1 MATGNVTVMEYTIH
15 VNSYQR
21 QSGTNTNM
29 NITMPQV
36 INLLAKRGQFQI
48 IFNSVQIPFT
58 FYQLNNL
65 NNLNVLSVTI
75 RNPTDVGPWTT
86 TITLNQGNYTPYTL
100 ATELQAE
107 LTLACATP
115 PTGYTSFTPIFNITY
130 DVNRGYLLFA
140 LTSPTGGSITLNFA
154 TSPNPLTAGFFGIN
168 TITPTNV
175 VINNAGLG
183 SSTQPCVLNPITYL
197 LIRSSLKQFRNFE
210 WISIPADVS
219 DIVYKIPITTNQ
231 ATWIN
236 YYQPSEP
243 IYLIDNT
250 IQTINFYLTNNL
262 TYTPINL
269 QQIPWSFSFTI
280 REVLRPDYESLNN
293 YHALLPSV
301 EENTE
306 ESLKRL
312 MEEKQKQLDK
322 LQLYQKKLSAKL
334 PTIKE
339 EKPDQKEGTVPDKYH
354 LLDY

>member
-1 MATGNVTVMEYTIH
+1 
-15 VNSYQR
+15 
-21 QSGTNTNM
+21 
-29 NITMPQV
+29 MPQV

-183 SSTQPCVLNPITYL
+183 S
-197 LIRSSLKQFRNFE
+197 
-210 WISIPADVS
+210 
-219 DIVYKIPITTNQ
+219 
-231 ATWIN
+231 
-236 YYQPSEP
+236 
-243 IYLIDNT
+243 
-250 IQTINFYLTNNL
+250 
-262 TYTPINL
+262 
-269 QQIPWSFSFTI
+269 
-280 REVLRPDYESLNN
+280 
-293 YHALLPSV
+293 
-301 EENTE
+301 
-306 ESLKRL
+306 
-312 MEEKQKQLDK
+312 
-322 LQLYQKKLSAKL
+322 
-334 PTIKE
+334 
-339 EKPDQKEGTVPDKYH
+339 
-354 LLDY
+354 